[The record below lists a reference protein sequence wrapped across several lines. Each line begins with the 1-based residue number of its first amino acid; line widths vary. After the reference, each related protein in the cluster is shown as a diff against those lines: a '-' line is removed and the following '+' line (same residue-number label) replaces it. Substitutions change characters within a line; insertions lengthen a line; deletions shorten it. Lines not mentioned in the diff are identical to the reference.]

1 MKKLTPLF
9 LSLLSLPGF
18 SRAWGRITRLRH
30 PRFLVKRVITWY
42 QRKYSIDMTEYEGE
56 PVDYPCLVD
65 FFTRRLNP
73 DKRPLV
79 RDENVVVSP
88 ADGILSGME
97 TIFADRAAQIKDKD
111 YAISELI
118 KENIDFSQ
126 GWHVATIYLSP
137 ANYHRY
143 HYPLSGN
150 ISRYFHT
157 GGRLFPVNHLGLKHV
172 DELFVRNE
180 RIITEIV
187 KNGMSC
193 YVVAVG
199 ATFVGSIRMEFIT
212 GQKKKMLNRWEPVNL
227 DIRQLEEMG
236 RFEMG
241 STIVL
246 VMPRQL
252 VEPIENMV
260 GKPVR
265 VGQAIFKMLEL

>member
-18 SRAWGRITRLRH
+18 SRVWGRITRIRQ
-30 PRFLVKRVITWY
+30 PRFLVKRVIGWY
-42 QRKYSIDMTEYEGE
+42 RREYGIDMAEYEGE
-56 PVDYPCLVD
+56 AGDYPCLVD
-65 FFTRRLNP
+65 FFTRKLDP
-73 DKRPLV
+73 EKRPLSV
-79 RDENVVVSP
+79 DESVVVSP
-88 ADGILSGME
+88 ADGILSEME
-97 TIFADRAAQIKDKD
+97 TIFEDRATQIKDK
-111 YAISELI
+111 YYPISSLL
-118 KENIDFSQ
+118 KEDIDFSE

-157 GGRLFPVNHLGLKHV
+157 GGRLFPVNHLGLNHI

-187 KNGMSC
+187 KNGMPC

-199 ATFVGSIRMEFIT
+199 AMFVGSIRMEFIP
-212 GQKKKMLNRWEPVNL
+212 GQKKKIRDHWETVNL
-227 DIRQLEEMG
+227 GIRQLEEMG

-246 VMPRQL
+246 VLPRKMAEP
-252 VEPIENMV
+252 VENV
-260 GKPVR
+260 KGKPVR
-265 VGQAIFKMLEL
+265 VGQAIFKMLE

>member
-9 LSLLSLPGF
+9 LSLLSLPSF
-18 SRAWGRITRLRH
+18 SRAWGRITRLRR
-30 PRFLVKRVITWY
+30 PRFLVKRVIKWY

-73 DKRPLV
+73 DERPLV
-79 RDENVVVSP
+79 RDETVVVSP

-111 YAISELI
+111 YSISELI

-187 KNGMSC
+187 KNDLSC
-193 YVVAVG
+193 YIVAVG

-246 VMPRQL
+246 VMPRKL
-252 VEPIENMV
+252 VEPIENIV
-260 GKPVR
+260 GTPVR

>member
-1 MKKLTPLF
+1 MKKLAPLF

-18 SRAWGRITRLRH
+18 SRVWGRITRLRQ
-30 PRFLVKRVITWY
+30 PRFLVKRVIEWY
-42 QRKYSIDMTEYEGE
+42 RRKYGIDMTEYEGE
-56 PVDYPCLVD
+56 PGDYPCLVD
-65 FFTRRLNP
+65 FFTRKLDP
-73 DKRPLV
+73 GKRPLV
-79 RDENVVVSP
+79 PDESALVSP

-97 TIFADRAAQIKDKD
+97 TIFADRTAQIKGK
-111 YAISELI
+111 YYPISGLL
-118 KENIDFSQ
+118 KEDIDFSQ

-137 ANYHRY
+137 ANYHRC

-157 GGRLFPVNHLGLKHV
+157 GGRLFPVNHLGLNHI
-172 DELFVRNE
+172 DALFVRNE

-199 ATFVGSIRMEFIT
+199 AMFVGSIRMEFIP
-212 GQKKKMLNRWEPVNL
+212 GQKKKIRDRWEPVNL

-246 VMPRQL
+246 VLPRKMA
-252 VEPIENMV
+252 EPSENV
-260 GKPVR
+260 KGKPVR
-265 VGQAIFKMLEL
+265 VGQALFKML

>member
-18 SRAWGRITRLRH
+18 SRVWGRITRLRQ
-30 PRFLVKRVITWY
+30 PRFLVKRVIGWY
-42 QRKYSIDMTEYEGE
+42 RRKYGVDMTEYEGE
-56 PVDYPCLVD
+56 VEDYPCLVD
-65 FFTRRLNP
+65 FFTRKLDP
-73 DKRPLV
+73 EKRPLAA
-79 RDENVVVSP
+79 DESVVVSP

-97 TIFADRAAQIKDKD
+97 TIFADRAAQIKGK
-111 YAISELI
+111 YYPISSLL
-118 KENIDFSQ
+118 KEDIDFSE
-126 GWHVATIYLSP
+126 GWHVATVYLSP
-137 ANYHRY
+137 ANYHRC

-150 ISRYFHT
+150 INRYFHT
-157 GGRLFPVNHLGLKHV
+157 GGRLFPVNRLGLNHI

-199 ATFVGSIRMEFIT
+199 AMFVGSIRMEFIP
-212 GQKKKMLNRWEPVNL
+212 GQKKKVRDRWEPVNL

-246 VMPRQL
+246 VLPRKMAEP
-252 VEPIENMV
+252 VENV
-260 GKPVR
+260 KGKPVR
-265 VGQAIFKMLEL
+265 VGQAIFKML